1 MSWDLTLKAMDT
13 ISGQYGAAYASIDGN
28 TEKMLYLKKIEAT
41 VEKTKKEIKVLGY
54 SCTKNKSTGWKGTG
68 TATLYYITSLYRK
81 YMLRYM
87 NTGQDF
93 NMDLYI
99 ENEDPS
105 SDAGKQKIWLKN
117 VNFDKIILAKLDVD
131 STELDE
137 EVSFTF
143 DGAEILNEF
152 DEVEGE

>member
-1 MSWDLTLKAMDT
+1 MSWDLTLKAIDT
-13 ISGQYGAAYASIDGN
+13 ISGQYGATYANIDGN

-54 SCTKNKSTGWKGTG
+54 AGTKNKSTGWKGTG

-81 YMLRYM
+81 YMLNYM
-87 NTGQDF
+87 NTGKDF

-105 SDAGKQKIWLKN
+105 SSTGKQKIWLKN
-117 VNFDKIILAKLDVD
+117 VNFDKITLAKLDVD

-143 DGAEILNEF
+143 DGAEMLTEF
-152 DEVEGE
+152 DDIEGE